1 MTSHRLTCRQGQIL
15 PMSCF
20 QGSSPNGNENET
32 SSRRTCRQGQTLPCT
47 DHGDVNNRTNI
58 ANSHQHRKI
67 LPMYVPFPL
76 CPDQPAS
83 DKHSHSVQISPPR
96 TSRARAS
103 PSRERYRYKFLEK
116 PHSDQ
121 PVSDKLDHAH
131 DVRISPTSRTSREAP
146 LGQPA
151 SDKLDHHH
159 VVRDQPASDKP
170 PVGKPDQPH
179 TTRISPPRTSRSIC
193 GHTLPQASWKAKPLM
208 LNTSS
213 ARLADK
219 QGAWWSQL

>member
-103 PSRERYRYKFLEK
+103 PSRERYRYKFLE
-116 PHSDQ
+116 Q
-121 PVSDKLDHAH
+121 AF
-131 DVRISPTSRTSREAP
+131 P
-146 LGQPA
+146 LCP
-151 SDKLDHHH
+151 
-159 VVRDQPASDKP
+159 DQPASDKP
-170 PVGKPDQPH
+170 GPGIPFQREISLQIP
-179 TTRISPPRTSRSIC
+179 REAPLGSACLGQARSPP
-193 GHTLPQASWKAKPLM
+193 
-208 LNTSS
+208 
-213 ARLADK
+213 
-219 QGAWWSQL
+219 